1 MTDGRP
7 AAETDATKGS
17 AARPLSLRAV
27 AKVDTLTRRGDP
39 FAAYTEVAIS
49 LRYTRSRDADTSPT
63 DAIAVARSNEH
74 LLVLGRPRTG
84 EKCLTVR
91 DARRVAMCHH
101 AYREAGEEA
110 NAREC
115 ADLLDREALPD
126 VLDTPGV
133 VGP

>member
-27 AKVDTLTRRGDP
+27 SKVDTLTRSDP
-39 FAAYTEVAIS
+39 FAAYSEVAIS
-49 LRYTRSRDADTSPT
+49 LRYTRSRDAETTPT
-63 DAIAVARSNEH
+63 DAIAVARSNDH

-91 DARRVAMCHH
+91 DARRVAMCHT
-101 AYREAGEEA
+101 AYRQAGEDA
-110 NAREC
+110 NASEC
-115 ADLLDREALPD
+115 ADLLEREDLPD
-126 VLDTPGV
+126 VLDLTGV
-133 VGP
+133 IGP

>member
-1 MTDGRP
+1 MTSGRP
-7 AAETDATKGS
+7 AAATDATKGS

-27 AKVDTLTRRGDP
+27 AKVDTLTRSDP
-39 FAAYTEVAIS
+39 FAAYTEVVIS
-49 LRYTRSRDADTSPT
+49 LRYTRSRDPDTSPT
-63 DAIAVARSNEH
+63 DAIDIARSNDH
-74 LLVLGRPRTG
+74 LIVLGRPRTG

-115 ADLLDREALPD
+115 AELLDREALPD
-126 VLDTPGV
+126 VLDVPGV

>member
-1 MTDGRP
+1 MTGRP

-27 AKVDTLTRRGDP
+27 AKVDTLTRSDP
-39 FAAYTEVAIS
+39 FAAYTEVVQS
-49 LRYTRSRDADTSPT
+49 LRYTRSRDGDTSPT
-63 DAIAVARSNEH
+63 DAIAVARSNDH

-115 ADLLDREALPD
+115 AKLLDREALPD
-126 VLDTPGV
+126 VLDQPGV